1 MYKSCLKILIFYCPV
16 LLAAYFPSSAQKIE
30 TGPAISSL
38 PGDYF
43 KIGTD
48 TGRMRFL
55 VRAISDSLDEGQ
67 LNHILDWSRI
77 GLVIAE
83 KNNADTMKGIFLFD
97 IGKAFAYKYLKYDS
111 AIFYYKKVIPFF
123 PDKMKKY
130 NVYTVREIMDRYAD
144 MGNKDS
150 SFSYLDKLKA
160 LIDTMPLT
168 SAKRITLSQNIANVY
183 KNFGMYKTA
192 IRYFQTAI
200 NGNREKKNFR
210 SLGLAL
216 ANLGEL
222 YNEINDNEKA
232 IQYSKEALVFLTD
245 VNMPYMQTAGNIGG
259 YYSDQMKFDS
269 ALVYL
274 KKSEEVAIKINDFET
289 RLANQN
295 RLAGIYIAQKN
306 FSGAKLLLDRNLLAL
321 STTDDR
327 WNLCKTLLNYAN
339 LDAALQNYA
348 QSKAYLQRVLLI
360 SGQNEFKAF
369 TVTAFQQL
377 SAVCSKLGDYRNA
390 FDYHTQYVNLRDSI
404 ADEKTKSELADLE
417 ISYKTQQ
424 KEQEILL
431 LKKDNDIK
439 NLQLANNK
447 RSVILYLVA
456 LVFTAALF
464 SVLFYQRAQRNKV
477 ETKKIKAE
485 LENQVLRLQMNPH
498 FIFNSLNSIE
508 NFMMQNEKRLAS
520 DYLTKFSKL
529 IRSILDS
536 SLNEWIPV
544 SKDMEALQWYVDLQ
558 QLRLNNKFSYHTD
571 IDGQLLQGDYKVPSM
586 LIQPFVENAIE
597 HGVAHSE
604 KSNLKLT
611 VTVSLE
617 NDYII
622 YTIEDNGIGRQ
633 RAAEYNRQNKPYH
646 KSVGVAITTERVNIF
661 NKEQKSNVQ
670 TTDLYDIENKPAG
683 TRVTVKIKL
692 Q

>member
-1 MYKSCLKILIFYCPV
+1 
-16 LLAAYFPSSAQKIE
+16 
-30 TGPAISSL
+30 
-38 PGDYF
+38 
-43 KIGTD
+43 
-48 TGRMRFL
+48 
-55 VRAISDSLDEGQ
+55 
-67 LNHILDWSRI
+67 
-77 GLVIAE
+77 
-83 KNNADTMKGIFLFD
+83 
-97 IGKAFAYKYLKYDS
+97 
-111 AIFYYKKVIPFF
+111 
-123 PDKMKKY
+123 MKKY

-360 SGQNEFKAF
+360 SGQNEFKAL

-377 SAVCSKLGDYRNA
+377 SSVCSKLGDYRTA